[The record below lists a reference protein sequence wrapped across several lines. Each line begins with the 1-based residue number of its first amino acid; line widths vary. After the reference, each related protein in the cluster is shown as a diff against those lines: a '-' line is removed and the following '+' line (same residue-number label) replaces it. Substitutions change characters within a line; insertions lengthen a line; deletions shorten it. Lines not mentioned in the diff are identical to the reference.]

1 MPAQHYPAVAMTL
14 SRNIKTLLSK
24 YQNIP
29 LYLDVFRKITQFYSD
44 NISTFVKKKKYP
56 KLNVTFFKVKSND
69 QNYCLPVIKSS
80 MTTIK
85 RVYIRVRF
93 LYFKNGY

>member
-1 MPAQHYPAVAMTL
+1 MLHFL
-14 SRNIKTLLSK
+14 
-24 YQNIP
+24 
-29 LYLDVFRKITQFYSD
+29 
-44 NISTFVKKKKYP
+44 
-56 KLNVTFFKVKSND
+56 KVKSND
-69 QNYCLPVIKSS
+69 QKYCLPVIKSS